1 MKKLFN
7 FMLVAL
13 AACGISCSN
22 LGDENTMPGNGGND
36 NNDNSGDTNVTTT
49 FVVEVSDITPLGAYV
64 SVTPSD
70 NATTYY
76 FDVVSKE
83 EMGKY
88 VDAKALAKV
97 MISNL
102 KEYCESYE
110 QTLADVLSKGVDGYN
125 YISYFTPNTEYYALA
140 FGVDADG
147 MITTGVTTEPFTTLE
162 EVVDASMTFDVKVTD
177 ITSNGALVLI
187 TPSNNNAIYYFDVV
201 TKEKLDEYPDTKEY
215 AERLIKVIKEPYDFY
230 GKPFVVV
237 LSAGAVAYQFE
248 AGRLAP
254 NTEYYAIAFGVTTA
268 GKVTT
273 DVTTVPFKTSVQ

>member
-1 MKKLFN
+1 
-7 FMLVAL
+7 MLVVL

-22 LGDENTMPGNGGND
+22 LGDENTMPGNGGNE
-36 NNDNSGDTNVTTT
+36 NNDNGGDTNVITT
-49 FVVEVSDITPLGAYV
+49 FAIEVSDITPLGAYV

-70 NATTYY
+70 NAATYY

-97 MISNL
+97 MISDL

-140 FGVDADG
+140 FGVNADG
-147 MITTGVTTEPFTTLE
+147 TITTGVTTEPFTTLE
-162 EVVDASMTFDVKVTD
+162 EVVDASMTFDVKVKD
-177 ITSNGALVLI
+177 IKSNSAYVAV
-187 TPSNNNAIYYFDVV
+187 TPSNSAATYYFDVV
-201 TKEKLDEYPDTKEY
+201 SKEELERY
-215 AERLIKVIKEPYDFY
+215 ADAKTYAKKVIASIKEPYDFY
-230 GKPFVVV
+230 GKSFAEV

-248 AGRLAP
+248 NGAP
-254 NTEYYAIAFGVTTA
+254 NTDYCAFVFGVTTE
-268 GKVTT
+268 GTITT

>member
-7 FMLVAL
+7 FMLVVL

-36 NNDNSGDTNVTTT
+36 NNDNGGDTNVTTT
-49 FVVEVSDITPLGAYV
+49 FVVEISDITPLGAYV

-70 NATTYY
+70 NAASYY

-147 MITTGVTTEPFTTLE
+147 MITTDVTIEPFTTVA

-177 ITSNGALVLI
+177 VTSNGALVLI
-187 TPSNNNAIYYFDVV
+187 TPSNNNATYYFDVV
-201 TKEKLDEYPDTKEY
+201 PKEKLDEYPDVKEY
-215 AERLIKVIKEPYDFY
+215 AEWLIKYIKEPYDFY
-230 GKPFVVV
+230 GKSFAEV
-237 LSAGAVAYQFE
+237 LSAGAAAYQFE
-248 AGRLAP
+248 NGAP

-268 GKVTT
+268 GEVTT

>member
-7 FMLVAL
+7 FMLVVL
-13 AACGISCSN
+13 AACGISCSD
-22 LGDENTMPGNGGND
+22 LGDENSLPGGGGND
-36 NNDNSGDTNVTTT
+36 NSDNGGDTNVTTT
-49 FVVEVSDITPLGAYV
+49 FEIEVSSITPLGAYV

-70 NATTYY
+70 NAATYY

-83 EMGKY
+83 QMEKY

-110 QTLADVLSKGVDGYN
+110 QTLADTLSKGVDGYN

-140 FGVDADG
+140 FGVTADG
-147 MITTGVTTEPFTTLE
+147 VVNTDVTI
-162 EVVDASMTFDVKVTD
+162 ASMAFDVKVTD
-177 ITSNGALVLI
+177 IKSSGACVSVI
-187 TPSNNNAIYYFDVV
+187 PSNNNATYYFDVV
-201 TKEKLDEYPDTKEY
+201 PKQKLDEYSDVKEY
-215 AERLIKVIKEPYDFY
+215 AEWLIRYIKEPYDFY
-230 GKPFVVV
+230 GKSFAEV

-248 AGRLAP
+248 NGAP

-268 GKVTT
+268 GEVTT
-273 DVTTVPFKTSVQ
+273 NVTTVPFKTPEQ